1 MSREGQKTMY
11 FPYGET
17 ETAYLKS
24 RDKKLGAV
32 IEQLGHIDRTVDTD
46 LFSSV
51 VQDVYKRQP

>member
-32 IEQLGHIDRTVDTD
+32 IEQLGHICLLYTSSSISSNA
-46 LFSSV
+46 FSKRSV
-51 VQDVYKRQP
+51 

>member
-1 MSREGQKTMY
+1 MY

-46 LFSSV
+46 LFRLSSIT
-51 VQDVYKRQP
+51 